1 MSKNVTIAG
10 ASYTAVPSVDIPAT
24 GGGTASFFDVSG
36 TTATASDVAQGKVF
50 YAADG
55 TLTTGT
61 ASGGGGITTLVGYT
75 DKNAYDLYADE
86 ELTTPWKE
94 VHGWEY
100 EELYDEMINADKFVI
115 RQPGS
120 FPSQYIPARI
130 YYDPVE
136 PEIELYIWAG
146 NQMKFISV

>member
-1 MSKNVTIAG
+1 MSKVTVTE
-10 ASYTAVPSVDIPAT
+10 SYLQ
-24 GGGTASFFDVSG
+24 
-36 TTATASDVAQGKVF
+36 DVADAIREKNSSTDTYTPAEMGD
-50 YAADG
+50 AIRN
-55 TLTTGT
+55 LP
-61 ASGGGGITTLVGYT
+61 SGGGGITTLVGYT

-86 ELTTPWKE
+86 ALATPWKE

-120 FPSQYIPARI
+120 SPSQYIPAKI

-136 PEIELYIWAG
+136 PEIRLYIYAG